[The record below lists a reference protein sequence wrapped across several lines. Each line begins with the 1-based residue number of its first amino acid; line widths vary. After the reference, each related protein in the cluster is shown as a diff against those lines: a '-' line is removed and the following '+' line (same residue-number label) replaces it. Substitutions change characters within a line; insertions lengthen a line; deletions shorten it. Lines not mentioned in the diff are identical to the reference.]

1 MKKVYVLDAKRTA
14 IVTSNGKF
22 KSVRPEIMGA
32 RLLKSFFPPFRS
44 TQIDEII
51 MGNAVGTGGNIARLT
66 TLTAGLNVPAL
77 TVDMQCASG
86 AAAIAIAFAKIRA
99 GLADCI
105 IAGGIESASL
115 QPLRI
120 YHRNDPRHA
129 QSTVDGIDGAYYT
142 AQFSPDSLSPTVML
156 EGAERV
162 ARSELISK
170 RDLDDWAIESHR
182 RAAQARSLLVD
193 NIISIDGWNVD
204 NGIRDRIDHRL
215 LDRAPLPLGEGTV
228 TSAGNACRINDGA
241 ALTVL
246 ASEEFIHRYNLK
258 PVAEILS
265 AVTLGGDPKESP
277 RGAMSTADFL
287 LLKNNLRWEN
297 LNAIELNEAFAVIDV
312 LFEREHP
319 TLIDRYNRLGGA
331 LAYGHPYGASGAVL
345 LLHLIKSLGSTGGL
359 GLLSIAGA
367 GGMGQALL
375 IDRR

>member
-32 RLLKSFFPPFRS
+32 RLLKNFFPPFRS

-162 ARSELISK
+162 ARSERISK
-170 RDLDDWAIESHR
+170 RELDDWAIESHR

-277 RGAMSTADFL
+277 RGAMNTADFL

-345 LLHLIKSLGSTGGL
+345 LLHLIKALGPNGGL

>member
-66 TLTAGLNVPAL
+66 TLTAGFDIPAL

-120 YHRNDPRHA
+120 YHRNDPRHDQTA
-129 QSTVDGIDGAYYT
+129 VDNIDGAYYT

-170 RDLDDWAIESHR
+170 LDLDDWAIESHR

-228 TSAGNACRINDGA
+228 TSAGNGCRINDGA

-312 LFEREHP
+312 LFEREHL

-331 LAYGHPYGASGAVL
+331 LAYGHPYGASGAIL
-345 LLHLIKSLGSTGGL
+345 LLHLIKALGPNGGL

>member
-32 RLLKSFFPPFRS
+32 RLLKNFFPPFRS

-120 YHRNDPRHA
+120 YHRNDSRRA
-129 QSTVDGIDGAYYT
+129 QTSVDGID
-142 AQFSPDSLSPTVML
+142 LSPTAML

-162 ARSELISK
+162 ARSERISK
-170 RDLDDWAIESHR
+170 RELDDWAIESHR

-215 LDRAPLPLGEGTV
+215 LDRAPLPLGEGTI

-265 AVTLGGDPKESP
+265 AVSLGGDPKESP

-287 LLKNNLRWEN
+287 LLKNNLRWEK

-319 TLIDRYNRLGGA
+319 TLIERYNRLGGA

>member
-142 AQFSPDSLSPTVML
+142 AQFSPDTLSPTAML

-162 ARSELISK
+162 ARSERISK
-170 RDLDDWAIESHR
+170 RELDDWAIESHR

-228 TSAGNACRINDGA
+228 TSAGNSCRINDGA

-277 RGAMSTADFL
+277 RGAMNTADFL

-319 TLIDRYNRLGGA
+319 TLIDRYNR
-331 LAYGHPYGASGAVL
+331 
-345 LLHLIKSLGSTGGL
+345 
-359 GLLSIAGA
+359 
-367 GGMGQALL
+367 
-375 IDRR
+375 